1 MTSLFWMRDYS
12 EFSTCAPVYTTRGVT
27 SPRRRVDLGQRHDGS
42 AGICCTGS
50 VPTGRN
56 DDNLA
61 TLTPLRGISLG
72 DAARRSRQRR
82 PEPAL
87 WYVTLTVTGE
97 RMRPEEVRAALERL
111 SVEQPFLVSAGY
123 ASTRAEI
130 RYWDESVDVEGA
142 VAQALRLWRDHERSA
157 VLPPWRVVGLEV
169 VDRDTA
175 RRRWETQA
183 IVQPVTTLGEIRALD
198 GADH

>member
-1 MTSLFWMRDYS
+1 M
-12 EFSTCAPVYTTRGVT
+12 
-27 SPRRRVDLGQRHDGS
+27 
-42 AGICCTGS
+42 
-50 VPTGRN
+50 PTGAN
-56 DDNLA
+56 DETLA

-72 DAARRSRQRR
+72 DATRRRRARR

-87 WYVTLTVTGE
+87 WYVTLTVNGE
-97 RMRPEEVRAALERL
+97 RMAPEQVRAALERL

-142 VAQALRLWRDHERSA
+142 LAQALRMWPEHLRSA
-157 VLPPWRVVGLEV
+157 GLPPWRVVGLEV

-175 RRRWETQA
+175 RRRWETSSM
-183 IVQPVTTLGEIRALD
+183 QPVSTLGEIRALD
-198 GADH
+198 GADL

>member
-1 MTSLFWMRDYS
+1 M
-12 EFSTCAPVYTTRGVT
+12 
-27 SPRRRVDLGQRHDGS
+27 
-42 AGICCTGS
+42 
-50 VPTGRN
+50 PTGR
-56 DDNLA
+56 DDERLA

-87 WYVTLTVTGE
+87 WYVTLTVSGE
-97 RMRPEEVRAALERL
+97 RMPPQEVRAALERL

-123 ASTRAEI
+123 AGTRAEI

-142 VAQALRLWRDHERSA
+142 VAQGLRLWPEHERSA
-157 VLPPWRVVGLEV
+157 ALPPWRVVGLEV

-183 IVQPVTTLGEIRALD
+183 VAQPVATLGEIRALD